1 MSGFMKYFDKSG
13 KNMSF
18 MIKDESVLVTYSEI
32 WYKIKELIGKKLH
45 IKPKLMYDDKYIN
58 TKVRSFNG
66 LVHANFDG
74 EKNVKRRYRLRL
86 FSVNNCGFC
95 YEDE

>member
-1 MSGFMKYFDKSG
+1 
-13 KNMSF
+13 
-18 MIKDESVLVTYSEI
+18 
-32 WYKIKELIGKKLH
+32 
-45 IKPKLMYDDKYIN
+45 MYDDKYIN

-74 EKNVKRRYRLRL
+74 EKNVKRRYTLRL